1 LNFFF
6 NIKIN
11 TGLYCATMPTMM
23 TPEEIK
29 ERAIKNAF
37 EEIEKALNEIKEGI
51 NQLDA
56 LREAKENTIGEK
68 VVLRTN
74 MNELIDKGTKLE
86 QLINQY

>member
-1 LNFFF
+1 
-6 NIKIN
+6 
-11 TGLYCATMPTMM
+11 MPTMM

>member
-1 LNFFF
+1 ML
-6 NIKIN
+6 
-11 TGLYCATMPTMM
+11 TLM

-56 LREAKENTIGEK
+56 
-68 VVLRTN
+68 
-74 MNELIDKGTKLE
+74 
-86 QLINQY
+86 